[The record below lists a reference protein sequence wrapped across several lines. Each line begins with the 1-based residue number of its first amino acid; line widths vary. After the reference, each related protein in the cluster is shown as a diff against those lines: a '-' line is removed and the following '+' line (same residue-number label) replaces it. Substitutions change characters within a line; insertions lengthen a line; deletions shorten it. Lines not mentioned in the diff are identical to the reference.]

1 MRPIFIVMLLSG
13 VTSLLISCVT
23 PPAVDTTAVC
33 PKIVAYSAADERA
46 ALAELGARGAH
57 PTLDRMLDDYAGER
71 AMLRACMR

>member
-57 PTLDRMLDDYAGER
+57 PTLDRFMDDYGS
-71 AMLRACMR
+71 LRAQLRVCVK